1 MKKIKKQNPK
11 IVGSKPRKIKWHRSK
26 DGHGMPYASCEV
38 KISDAC
44 DFYVLAEVMHHQG
57 NQYSFYID
65 APCNVTPEIKVF
77 GFEQAIER
85 AENRILR
92 QIRKAHEQLARW
104 I

>member
-1 MKKIKKQNPK
+1 MKKIKKQNLK
-11 IVGSKPRKIKWHRSK
+11 IAGSKPCKIKWDRSE
-26 DGHGMPYASCEV
+26 DNDGMPYASCEV

-44 DFYVLAEVMHHQG
+44 DFYVLAEVMHRNG
-57 NQYSFYID
+57 NQYSFYVD
-65 APCNVTPEIKVF
+65 MPCYVSPDIKVF